1 MAKQL
6 LTMFVNPAF
15 EGQKFSPQCPL
26 QKVIQGPS
34 VLDGPLV
41 LKEFPHILTGPPNP
55 KLALQPSA
63 DHGQVGFLGA
73 VVVDWHLCHA
83 THDRGYIMA
92 APKIVVVVESVNLL
106 NKVGRSSSQKYS
118 RGRLADLSRI
128 DVRD

>member
-15 EGQKFSPQCPL
+15 DGQKFSPQCPL

-41 LKEFPHILTGPPNP
+41 FKEFPHILTGPPNP
-55 KLALQPSA
+55 KLALQSSA
-63 DHGQVGFLGA
+63 DHGQVGFLGT

-83 THDRGYIMA
+83 THDRGHIMSAPTIA
-92 APKIVVVVESVNLL
+92 AVVESVNPF
-106 NKVGRSSSQKYS
+106 NKAGRRSSQK
-118 RGRLADLSRI
+118 
-128 DVRD
+128 